1 MILPIIAYGDPVLRK
16 VGSNITQEYLNLEKL
31 VENMWETMYNAS
43 GVGLAAPQIGL
54 PIRLFVIDTTP
65 FSDDEDLSKKEQEAL
80 NGFKKVFINAQIE
93 EETGDEWVFNEGCL
107 SIPDIRED
115 VTRKDTITISY
126 EDEHFKEQRETYDG
140 LLARVIQHEYDHIEG
155 ILFTDK
161 LSSLKKRLIKSKLS
175 NISKGKINADYR
187 MRFPEMKKG
196 R

>member
-16 VGSNITQEYLNLEKL
+16 IGDDITQDYTALDKL
-31 VENMWETMYNAS
+31 IENMWETMYNAS

-54 PIRLFVIDTTP
+54 PIRLFMIDTTP
-65 FSDDEDLSKKEQEAL
+65 FSDDEDLSKEEQMVL
-80 NGFKKVFINAQIE
+80 NGFKKVFINAKIE
-93 EETGDEWVFNEGCL
+93 EETGSEWAFNEGCL

-126 EDEHFKEQRETYDG
+126 LDVKFKAQKETYDG

-161 LSSLKKRLIKSKLS
+161 LSSLKKRLLKGKLS

-187 MRFPEMKKG
+187 MRFPELKKG